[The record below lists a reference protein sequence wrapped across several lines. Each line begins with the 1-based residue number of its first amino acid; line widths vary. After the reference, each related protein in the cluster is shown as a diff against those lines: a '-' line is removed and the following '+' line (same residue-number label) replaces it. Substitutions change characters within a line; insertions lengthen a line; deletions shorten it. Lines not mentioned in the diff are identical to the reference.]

1 MDVEKVKE
9 GRMMSTSTP
18 SSDGDRLWT
27 PEGLANYLN
36 VPLSTVYRWR
46 STGKGPAGF
55 RVGKYLRYRP
65 EAVEAWEQEQIEK
78 EQADD

>member
-46 STGKGPAGF
+46 LS
-55 RVGKYLRYRP
+55 L
-65 EAVEAWEQEQIEK
+65 IHI
-78 EQADD
+78 

>member
-1 MDVEKVKE
+1 MNDHQKFPEQH
-9 GRMMSTSTP
+9 P
-18 SSDGDRLWT
+18 APQRLWT

-65 EAVEAWEQEQIEK
+65 EAVEAWEQEQLNK